1 MSGRPSQEV
10 RAAWLRSAATWG
22 RPDAPPLAFTGVGL
36 RDRPDNPDHRFD
48 LVVAAGTAVVVIG
61 DEDSGVGDL
70 GRYVLG
76 LKRPISGKVEV
87 FGAPVGALPYHDLLL
102 FRRRIGYHPVGD
114 GLLQNLSLR
123 DNVALPLRFASD
135 HRLAE
140 VDDRVATLVE
150 DFRLR
155 ATAGLRPAAAK
166 EEDRRRAAIARALA
180 LDPDLV
186 VLEAPFDGLTGRT
199 AQDLLD
205 KVCHRDDRSRRA
217 VFVTAQDLVPSVRR
231 MMDRV
236 IKVVDGAAVEESP

>member
-1 MSGRPSQEV
+1 MSDRASQEV
-10 RAAWLRSAATWG
+10 RASWLRSALRWG
-22 RPDAPPLAFTGVGL
+22 RPDAAPLLYAALDL
-36 RDRPDNPDHRFD
+36 RDRPDHPDHRFD
-48 LVVAAGTAVVVIG
+48 LTVAAGTAVVAIG

-70 GRYVLG
+70 GSYALG
-76 LKRPISGKVEV
+76 LRRPISGKVEV
-87 FGAPVGALPYHDLLL
+87 FGAPVGAMPYYDLLL

-114 GLLQNLSLR
+114 GLLQNLTLR

-135 HRLAE
+135 HRLAVVE
-140 VDDRVATLVE
+140 DRVASLVE

-155 ATAGLRPAAAK
+155 AAAGLRPAAAN
-166 EEDRRRAAIARALA
+166 EEDRRRTAIARALA

-186 VLEAPFDGLTGRT
+186 VLEAPFDGLTGRA

-205 KVCHRDDRSRRA
+205 KVRRRDDGSRRA

>member
-1 MSGRPSQEV
+1 MSGSPVREARPS
-10 RAAWLRSAATWG
+10 WLSTALKWG
-22 RPDAPPLAFTGVGL
+22 VPDAPPLVYAALDL
-36 RDRPDNPDHRFD
+36 RDRPDHPDHRFD
-48 LVVAAGTAVVVIG
+48 LTVEAGTAVVAIG

-70 GRYVLG
+70 GSYALG
-76 LKRPISGKVEV
+76 LRRPISGRVEV
-87 FGAPVGALPYHDLLL
+87 FGAPVGALPYYDLLL

-114 GLLQNLSLR
+114 GLLQNLTLR

-135 HRLAE
+135 HRLAV
-140 VDDRVATLVE
+140 VDDRVAALVE

-155 ATAGLRPAAAK
+155 AAAALRPAAAN
-166 EEDRRRAAIARALA
+166 EEERRRAAIARALA

-186 VLEAPFDGLTGRT
+186 VLEAPFDGLTGRA

-205 KVCHRDDRSRRA
+205 KVRRRDDGSQRA

-236 IKVVDGAAVEESP
+236 IKVVDGAAVEEKP

>member
-10 RAAWLRSAATWG
+10 RASWLRSALTWG
-22 RPDAPPLAFTGVGL
+22 RPDAAPLVYTALDL

-48 LVVAAGTAVVVIG
+48 LTVEAGTAVVAIG
-61 DEDSGVGDL
+61 DEDSGVSDL
-70 GRYVLG
+70 GGYALG
-76 LKRPISGKVEV
+76 LKRPIAGKVEV
-87 FGAPVGALPYHDLLL
+87 FGAPVGAMPHYDLLL

-140 VDDRVATLVE
+140 VDDRVAALVE

-155 ATAGLRPAAAK
+155 AVATHRPAAAN

-186 VLEAPFDGLTGRT
+186 VLEAPFDGLTGRA

-205 KVCHRDDRSRRA
+205 KVRRRDDGSRRA

-236 IKVVDGAAVEESP
+236 IKVVDGAAVEENP

>member
-1 MSGRPSQEV
+1 MTDRPSQEI
-10 RAAWLRSAATWG
+10 RASWLRSAASWG
-22 RPDAPPLAFTGVGL
+22 RPGAPPLAYTSLDL

-48 LVVAAGTAVVVIG
+48 LAVAAGTAVVAIG

-70 GRYVLG
+70 GSYALG
-76 LKRPISGKVEV
+76 LRRPISGKVEV
-87 FGAPVGALPYHDLLL
+87 FGAPVGALPYYDLLL
-102 FRRRIGYHPVGD
+102 FRRRIGYHALGD

-135 HRLAE
+135 HRLAV
-140 VDDRVATLVE
+140 VDDRVAALVE
-150 DFRLR
+150 DFRLGAV
-155 ATAGLRPAAAK
+155 ATLRPAAAN
-166 EEDRRRAAIARALA
+166 EEDRRRTALARALA

-186 VLEAPFDGLTGRT
+186 VLEAPFDGLTGRA

-205 KVCHRDDRSRRA
+205 KVRRRDGGARRA

-236 IKVVDGAAVEESP
+236 IKVVDGAAVEEQP

>member
-1 MSGRPSQEV
+1 MSGRTDQEV
-10 RAAWLRSAATWG
+10 RASWLAAALRWG
-22 RPDAPPLAFTGVGL
+22 RPGAPPLAYAALDL
-36 RDRPDNPDHRFD
+36 RDRPDHPDHRFD
-48 LVVAAGTAVVVIG
+48 LTVEAGTAVVAIG

-70 GRYVLG
+70 GSYALALRHPLAG
-76 LKRPISGKVEV
+76 RVEV
-87 FGAPVGALPYHDLLL
+87 FGAPVGTLPYTDLLL

-114 GLLQNLSLR
+114 GLLQNLTLR

-135 HRLAE
+135 HRQAV
-140 VDDRVATLVE
+140 VDDRVAALME

-155 ATAGLRPAAAK
+155 AVAAHRPAAAN
-166 EEDRRRAAIARALA
+166 EEDRRRAALARAVA

-186 VLEAPFDGLTGRT
+186 VLEAPFDGLTGRA

-205 KVCHRDDRSRRA
+205 KVQRREDGSRRA

-236 IKVVDGAAVEESP
+236 IKVVDGAAVEEQP

>member
-1 MSGRPSQEV
+1 MSGRTSTEI
-10 RAAWLRSAATWG
+10 RLHWLAQSLAWG
-22 RPDAPPLAFTGVGL
+22 RPDAPPLVFSAIDL

-48 LVVAAGTAVVVIG
+48 LTVAPGTVVVAIG

-70 GRYVLG
+70 GGYALG
-76 LKRPISGKVEV
+76 LSTPIAGFAEV
-87 FGAPVGALPYHDLLL
+87 FGARIGTMPYYDLLL

-140 VDDRVATLVE
+140 VEGRVAELLE
-150 DFRLR
+150 DFHLR
-155 ATAGLRPAAAK
+155 TVAGQRPAAVN
-166 EEDRRRAAIARALA
+166 EEDRRRAAMARAIA

-186 VLEAPFDGLTGRT
+186 VLEAPFDGLTGRA

-205 KVCHRDDRSRRA
+205 RVTRRDDGTHRA
-217 VFVTAQDLVPSVRR
+217 VFATVQDLQPSVRR

-236 IKVVDGAAVEESP
+236 IKVVDGAAVEEAP

>member
-1 MSGRPSQEV
+1 MSNRTSQEV
-10 RAAWLRSAATWG
+10 RAAWLSSALHWG
-22 RPDAPPLAFTGVGL
+22 RPDAPPLLFAALDL
-36 RDRPDNPDHRFD
+36 RDRPDHPDHRFD
-48 LVVAAGTAVVVIG
+48 LTVGAGSVVVAIG

-70 GRYVLG
+70 GGLALG
-76 LKRPISGKVEV
+76 LRHPISGKVEV
-87 FGAPVGALPYHDLLL
+87 FGAPVSALPYYDLLL
-102 FRRRIGYHPVGD
+102 FRRRIGYLPVGD
-114 GLLQNLSLR
+114 GLLQNLTLR

-135 HRLAE
+135 HRLAV
-140 VDDRVATLVE
+140 VDDRVGALME

-155 ATAGLRPAAAK
+155 AAAMLRPAAAN

-186 VLEAPFDGLTGRT
+186 VLEAPFDGLTGRA

-205 KVCHRDDRSRRA
+205 KVRRRDDGSRRA

-236 IKVVDGAAVEESP
+236 IKVVDGAAVEETP